1 MKFMANSADKYYQKS
16 EGTVVLSWQDVEHD
30 VLEIISRMKND
41 GFEPDIIISIARSG
55 LIPAS
60 MIAYALGNK
69 ELYVIKVDFSK
80 VQKNGNNQELNDRP
94 RITQELTK
102 DIHGLKV
109 LVVDE
114 MVVSGS
120 TLKLVSSYMDIKGPA
135 EVRYAV
141 LYKQPWA
148 EFDPNYYGR
157 TIKEWPLYPWKELR
171 NDVLDPRARAMK
183 LEIGN

>member
-1 MKFMANSADKYYQKS
+1 MASRAQELYAKS
-16 EGTVVLSWQDVEHD
+16 EGTINLTWRDVERD
-30 VLEIISRMKND
+30 VLEIIDRMKAD
-41 GFEPDIIISIARSG
+41 GFEPDVIISIARSG

-80 VQKNGNNQELNDRP
+80 IQKNGNDQELHDTP

-114 MVVSGS
+114 MAVSGS
-120 TLKLVSSYMDIKGPA
+120 TLKLVSSYMNIKGPA

-148 EFDPNYYGR
+148 EFEPDYYGSK
-157 TIKEWPLYPWKELR
+157 TKEWPMYPWKELR
-171 NDVLDPRARAMK
+171 NDVLDPRARINRK
-183 LEIGN
+183 GGSE

>member
-1 MKFMANSADKYYQKS
+1 MTSSAKEYYAKS
-16 EGTVVLSWQDVEHD
+16 EGTITLSWEDVEND
-30 VLEIISRMKND
+30 VLKIIDDMKHD
-41 GFEPDIIISIARSG
+41 GFEPDIIVSIARSG

-69 ELYVIKVDFSK
+69 QLYVIKVDFSK
-80 VQKNGNNQELNDRP
+80 VQKNGQDQELNDRP
-94 RITQELTK
+94 IITQELTK
-102 DIHGLKV
+102 DIQGLKV

-120 TLKLVSSYMDIKGPA
+120 TLKLVDAYMGIKNPG

-148 EFDPNYYGR
+148 EFKPQYSGR
-157 TIKEWPLYPWKELR
+157 EVTEWPLYPWKELR
-171 NDVLDPRARAMK
+171 NNVLDPRAKTLAK
-183 LEIGN
+183 TESK

>member
-1 MKFMANSADKYYQKS
+1 MNPTALQYYNKS
-16 EGTVVLSWQDVEHD
+16 EGVVNISWQDVEND
-30 VLEIISRMKND
+30 VLKIIAQMQKDNFD
-41 GFEPDIIISIARSG
+41 PDVIVSIARSG

-69 ELYVIKVDFSK
+69 ELYVVKVDFSK
-80 VQKNGNNQELNDRP
+80 TQKNGSDQDLHDRP
-94 RITQELTK
+94 MITQELTK
-102 DIHGLKV
+102 NIHGLKV

-120 TLKLVSSYMDIKGPA
+120 TLKLMDMYMHIKNPA

-148 EFDPNYYGR
+148 EFKPNYFGR
-157 TIKEWPLYPWKELR
+157 EVREWPLYPWKELR
-171 NDVLDPRARAMK
+171 NNVLDPRAK
-183 LEIGN
+183 STK

>member
-1 MKFMANSADKYYQKS
+1 MNNAHECYAKS
-16 EGTVVLSWQDVEHD
+16 QGTVTLSWQDVEHD
-30 VLEIISRMKND
+30 VLGIIDQMKRDN
-41 GFEPDIIISIARSG
+41 FEPDVIISIARSG

-80 VQKNGNNQELNDRP
+80 VQKSGQDQELHDKP
-94 RITQELTK
+94 RITQELSK

-120 TLKLVSSYMDIKGPA
+120 TLKLVSAYMDLKAPS

-148 EFDPNYYGR
+148 EFSPHYSGR
-157 TIKEWPLYPWKELR
+157 EIKEWPLYPWKELR
-171 NDVLDPRARAMK
+171 NDVLDPRARVMK
-183 LEIGN
+183 EAVERV

>member
-1 MKFMANSADKYYQKS
+1 MSPTAQELYSKS
-16 EGTVVLSWQDVEHD
+16 EGIVNITWQDVEKD
-30 VLEIISRMKND
+30 VLKVIHQMQSDNFD
-41 GFEPDIIISIARSG
+41 PDVIISIARSG

-69 ELYVIKVDFSK
+69 ELYVVKVDFSK
-80 VQKNGNNQELNDRP
+80 TQKSCQDQDLADRP
-94 RITQELTK
+94 TITQELTK

-120 TLKLVSSYMDIKGPA
+120 TLKLMDMYMHIKNPA
-135 EVRYAV
+135 EVKYAV

-148 EFDPNYYGR
+148 EFTPNYFGR
-157 TIKEWPLYPWKELR
+157 EVKEWPLYPWKELK
-171 NDVLDPRARAMK
+171 NNVLDPRCPGGK
-183 LEIGN
+183 CSK